1 MKKFMLF
8 CVVFLLFFS
17 LFAEDDEKLKLAVMD
32 LEDLSGKLSED
43 TLSGASEYFRVIFA
57 QTNRYIIISKDR
69 QKNQISDLRKKY
81 NTDPSYKSCT
91 DKNCQIQLGQALS
104 ADLIVKT
111 SVSFFAGFYTLASE
125 LIDLEKEA
133 TIIAAT
139 EEYDG
144 TPQALR
150 TAIKNIVAKIVEA
163 EKKENGE
170 FVPSEQPLYREPQDQ
185 QASARSTDSKDCK
198 TARKENSTAAWKN
211 YLRKHS
217 DGDCAEE
224 AKEFLDK
231 QTCAEAEKE
240 NTVKAWKKYLKE
252 FKDGNCVSKAES
264 NIKRIEQEE
273 DARLAAEANSIHTKA
288 DDKLN
293 GGLSKRFSF
302 DIGLGTALYDEG
314 EQLNFGMG
322 LAFDFDWKVFS
333 KPYGGGAG
341 NLFIGFGFD
350 FRYWILVE
358 IAVPIQFNVGY
369 EFKLNNSSLRYI
381 GFWYSMGASL
391 NFFHPQHDWLWE
403 SEDID
408 IFNAAFAYQLYFDMI
423 FGSGFVLNAGMGGE
437 VGSFTTR
444 TVFILGIGCVF

>member
-1 MKKFMLF
+1 M
-8 CVVFLLFFS
+8 
-17 LFAEDDEKLKLAVMD
+17 
-32 LEDLSGKLSED
+32 
-43 TLSGASEYFRVIFA
+43 
-57 QTNRYIIISKDR
+57 
-69 QKNQISDLRKKY
+69 
-81 NTDPSYKSCT
+81 
-91 DKNCQIQLGQALS
+91 
-104 ADLIVKT
+104 
-111 SVSFFAGFYTLASE
+111 SFFAGFYTLASE

-240 NTVKAWKKYLKE
+240 NTVKAWEKYLKEFKDGNCAIKAKENIDKLSCAEAEKENTVKAWKKYLKE

-293 GGLSKRFSF
+293 GGLSKRFSL

-391 NFFHPQHDWLWE
+391 NFFHPEHDWLWE